1 MAAYL
6 FTWNPLRW
14 EWSELHDDINEVKE
28 KGFCKGRWS
37 SGVTKKIQPGDRA
50 FLMKLGRSPRGI
62 CASGWVTSSVLEGRH
77 WNNERNQKGDLSL
90 YVDIDWDTLLNPEEQ
105 IFPRELL
112 EGRTYSKMHWEPQAS
127 GTTIPDDVAEQL
139 EKDWAKFLGRSL
151 ILNNLP
157 LPEEIE
163 DKSFFEGVARQVTV
177 NIYERSPEA
186 RTICIN
192 HYGLNC
198 FVCGFNF
205 ENTYGTIGQGFIHVH
220 HLKPISEIKKGYE
233 LNPIKDLRPV
243 CPNCHAMLH
252 RRKPAYSIEELKAI
266 IKT

>member
-1 MAAYL
+1 MATYL
-6 FTWNPLRW
+6 FTWNPKRW
-14 EWSELHDDINEVKE
+14 EWIDIQDCIKQVEEN
-28 KGFCKGRWS
+28 GYFSDRWS
-37 SGVTKKIQPGDRA
+37 SGVTKKILPSDRA
-50 FLMKLGRSPRGI
+50 FLMKLGDKNCGI
-62 CASGWVTSSVLEGRH
+62 FASGWIKSEVFEDLH
-77 WNNERNQKGDLSL
+77 WDDEKSQNGELAL
-90 YVDIDWDTLLNPEEQ
+90 YVYIDWDTLLNPEKN

-112 EGRTYSKMHWEPQAS
+112 NTSLYSKMHWEAQAS

-151 ILNNLP
+151 IVNSLP
-157 LPEEIE
+157 LSEEIE
-163 DKSFFEGVARQVTV
+163 AKSFLEGMAHQVTV
-177 NIYERSPEA
+177 NVYERSPEA

-205 ENTYGTIGQGFIHVH
+205 ENIYGTIGEGFIHVH

-252 RRKPAYSIEELKAI
+252 RRKPAYCIEELKAI
-266 IKT
+266 IKS